1 MVLALPDFFQIMLK
15 IMLGFENYARF
26 CKVCFSNMK
35 HKTCQNYNFFAPI
48 KHNYIFNMFWH
59 FVACGSGS
67 KDRSNLY
74 FWGVP
79 SPLDDDQRSIAVTI
93 DRPWKWPTLNWW
105 SILAIKQVMTLVKF
119 LWKKNICWLCCK
131 KWKIRNRKYGLERR
145 NLRWECHW
153 KKDQKHLGWNHLHGR
168 LYTYLAHSHRADGR
182 LDLVEEFGA

>member
-59 FVACGSGS
+59 FVARGSGS
-67 KDRSNLY
+67 KDQSNLY

-93 DRPWKWPTLNWW
+93 DRPWIW

-145 NLRWECHW
+145 NLRWEVNVIE
-153 KKDQKHLGWNHLHGR
+153 KKIRSILGGIICMGGC
-168 LYTYLAHSHRADGR
+168 AHIWHTLTGQMA
-182 LDLVEEFGA
+182 A

>member
-26 CKVCFSNMK
+26 CKVCFSSMK

-131 KWKIRNRKYGLERR
+131 KWKIWNRKYGLERR
-145 NLRWECHW
+145 NLRWEVNVIE
-153 KKDQKHLGWNHLHGR
+153 KKIRSILGGIICMGGC
-168 LYTYLAHSHRADGR
+168 AHIWHTLTGQMA
-182 LDLVEEFGA
+182 A

>member
-1 MVLALPDFFQIMLK
+1 
-15 IMLGFENYARF
+15 MLGFVKYAF
-26 CKVCFSNMK
+26 QVWNTK
-35 HKTCQNYNFFAPI
+35 HFKTIILFAPI
-48 KHNYIFNMFWH
+48 KHNCIFDVFWH

-93 DRPWKWPTLNWW
+93 DRPWIW

-168 LYTYLAHSHRADGR
+168 LYTYLAHSHKADGR
-182 LDLVEEFGA
+182 VDLVDEFGA

>member
-26 CKVCFSNMK
+26 CKVCFSSMK

-48 KHNYIFNMFWH
+48 KHNCIFNMFWH

-93 DRPWKWPTLNWW
+93 DRPWKWPKKRSEVSWVESSAWEAVHIFGTLSQGRWPHRPSRGVW
-105 SILAIKQVMTLVKF
+105 GLVPFSISF
-119 LWKKNICWLCCK
+119 LLW
-131 KWKIRNRKYGLERR
+131 RSG
-145 NLRWECHW
+145 
-153 KKDQKHLGWNHLHGR
+153 
-168 LYTYLAHSHRADGR
+168 
-182 LDLVEEFGA
+182 